1 LKKEAVIVFQLLF
14 VVLVLAV
21 MYVVSGIS
29 PGELKELLVSR
40 FFLAFIVV
48 MLLVEILRGL
58 RLKIVTEYLLKDNK
72 LSVSSFVLS
81 RLVGNLA
88 GLFTPSSFG
97 TVPAQAVALSS
108 RHPYPIEK
116 FIGSGLITSMVDA
129 LVAAAVNIALFFI
142 AEKASVLALASS
154 IVIALLW
161 VSGIYLVFFRNSV
174 INRIMNGV
182 YKRFRAMASRS
193 AMIDRRV
200 RDFQEGVRLTITNPV
215 IFVVSFVLGLLS
227 FILVGLSALLVSGV
241 SEDIGLF
248 EVLLVG
254 SSLYVLSSF
263 PTPGGSGFYE
273 LGLVE
278 VLGILGALR
287 ARLSFVLFYVA
298 TGLVSLFLLT
308 RDVKKFKESLRKS
321 IVID

>member
-1 LKKEAVIVFQLLF
+1 MKKEAVIVFQLLF

-129 LVAAAVNIALFFI
+129 
-142 AEKASVLALASS
+142 
-154 IVIALLW
+154 
-161 VSGIYLVFFRNSV
+161 
-174 INRIMNGV
+174 
-182 YKRFRAMASRS
+182 
-193 AMIDRRV
+193 
-200 RDFQEGVRLTITNPV
+200 
-215 IFVVSFVLGLLS
+215 
-227 FILVGLSALLVSGV
+227 
-241 SEDIGLF
+241 
-248 EVLLVG
+248 
-254 SSLYVLSSF
+254 
-263 PTPGGSGFYE
+263 
-273 LGLVE
+273 
-278 VLGILGALR
+278 
-287 ARLSFVLFYVA
+287 
-298 TGLVSLFLLT
+298 
-308 RDVKKFKESLRKS
+308 
-321 IVID
+321 